1 MKGLVH
7 SPSVQYA
14 VLQVSS
20 TKDPQRLVIGYRDE
34 KSLCDL
40 IAERSIVGFGFA
52 SHEEAAAAAE
62 GGFPN
67 TTVWNEITRPTPS
80 VHGYQKYLL
89 TFRSVRRGL
98 ADAFSISTSRR
109 IARSILQFA
118 VATAILTFYSK
129 NIVSATIRAMLGG
142 SF

>member
-7 SPSVQYA
+7 SPGVQYA

-20 TKDPQRLVIGYRDE
+20 TKDPQRLVIGYRGE

-40 IAERSIVGFGFA
+40 IAERSNVGFGFA
-52 SHEEAAAAAE
+52 SHKEAAAAAE

-67 TTVWNEITRPTPS
+67 NTVSNEITSHTPS
-80 VHGYQKYLL
+80 VHPYQKDLL
-89 TFRSVRRGL
+89 TFRSVRGGS
-98 ADAFSISTSRR
+98 ADGFSISTSRR
-109 IARSILQFA
+109 IARSILHFA

-142 SF
+142 LF